1 VEYEPLSLSF
11 YEQSSLSLAEQ
22 LIGKL
27 LLKQTEEGLAGG
39 YIVETEAYAGPMD
52 RAAHSYNNRRTARTE
67 VMFGP
72 AGYVYTYQMHT
83 HCLVNIVAARPEEP
97 QAVLIRGIE
106 PYVGIELMQRR
117 RGTLKH
123 ERDLSNGPGKLCKA
137 LGITMADYGHKIT
150 ERPLWI
156 AEGKSYQD
164 VTTGP
169 RIGIPNTGEAKD
181 YPWRFFVQAHPNVS
195 RG

>member
-1 VEYEPLSLSF
+1 MEYEPLQLEF
-11 YEQSSLSLAEQ
+11 YEQSSLDLAEQ

-27 LLKQTEEGLAGG
+27 LLKQTDQGLAGG
-39 YIVETEAYAGPMD
+39 FIVETEAYAGPLD

-83 HCLVNIVAARPEEP
+83 HCLVNIVAAKVDQP

-106 PYVGIELMQRR
+106 PFIGVELMHSR
-117 RGTLKH
+117 RGTLKY
-123 ERDLSNGPGKLCKA
+123 ERDLTNGPGKLCKA
-137 LGITMADYGHKIT
+137 LGITMDDYGHKVT
-150 ERPLWI
+150 DKPLWI
-156 AEGKSYQD
+156 AEGKDFGSIAA
-164 VTTGP
+164 GP

-181 YPWRFFVQAHPNVS
+181 YPWRFYVPSHPNVS